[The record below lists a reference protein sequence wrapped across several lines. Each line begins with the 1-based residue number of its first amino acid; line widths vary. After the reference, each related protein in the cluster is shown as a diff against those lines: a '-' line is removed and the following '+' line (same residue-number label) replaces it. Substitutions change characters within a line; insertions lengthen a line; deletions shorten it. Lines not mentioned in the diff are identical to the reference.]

1 MRWLMIAAVALAVA
15 ACASI
20 GRPEG
25 GPRDEKA
32 PEFVRSTPMPGEVN
46 VDRGRIDI
54 FFNENIKLEDASNK
68 IVVSPAQAQSPA
80 ISSNGRRLSVE
91 FRDSIVPDATYT
103 IDFSD
108 AIRDLNEGNILDNF
122 AIDFSTGPTIDS
134 LRISGMVFEAR
145 TLEPAQG
152 MVVGVYS
159 DLSDTAL
166 TTMPME
172 RVAKTNQYG
181 QFTIRGLKPG
191 EYRIFAIDDRNH
203 DWHWDRSENVAF
215 STVTVSPEVV
225 PVEVSDTL
233 ASSTGTDSIVTR
245 TAYHYLPDDVLL
257 TWFTEKYKPQY
268 LRDYERTDRR
278 RVTMKF
284 GSVSDTLPEITV
296 VNGPAQGRM
305 LSDISILEARQGLD
319 SLVYWIRDTAV
330 VAQDSLLVSAR
341 YQKTDTLGQLAWTTD
356 TLKLFVRGATRQAEK
371 EAAKKWA
378 DEQKKREKEQKEFPD
393 SVFPPLTPAV
403 EYVDLKFTSSG
414 TQDLNMPAILE
425 SATPL
430 AAIDSTLWRLEIK
443 ADTLWIPAP
452 TYTLRPDSSNVRRY
466 LLEVPWAEG
475 AQYRFVADS
484 AAMTDIYGH
493 VNKPAQT
500 ELKTKAMNDY
510 GNIIFDIADI
520 GQIPDSASLVVEL
533 LDKQDKPVKTKTVT
547 GNSVTFDF
555 VNPDTYYARAYID
568 LNRNGEWDTGVV
580 ADSIQP
586 EDVFYYPKKLTLR
599 KNWDIA
605 QEWALFG
612 TPVDLQKPED
622 IKKNKPK
629 NRDNNRN
636 GQDGE
641 YDEEDEFYD
650 ESGFGNSGYYDQ
662 ESWGNGAQYNNAR
675 RNNNNRR
682 RPGGVRN
689 SNGAQLAR

>member
-203 DWHWDRSENVAF
+203 DWRWDRSENVAF
-215 STVTVSPEVV
+215 YPLTISPSAQTVELT
-225 PVEVSDTL
+225 DTL
-233 ASSTGTDSIVTR
+233 LSSLRTDSVATR
-245 TAYHYLPDDVLL
+245 QATQFLPDDILL
-257 TWFTEKYKPQY
+257 TWFNENYRTQY
-268 LRDYERTDRR
+268 LRDY
-278 RVTMKF
+278 
-284 GSVSDTLPEITV
+284 
-296 VNGPAQGRM
+296 
-305 LSDISILEARQGLD
+305 
-319 SLVYWIRDTAV
+319 
-330 VAQDSLLVSAR
+330 
-341 YQKTDTLGQLAWTTD
+341 
-356 TLKLFVRGATRQAEK
+356 
-371 EAAKKWA
+371 
-378 DEQKKREKEQKEFPD
+378 KRP
-393 SVFPPLTPAV
+393 
-403 EYVDLKFTSSG
+403 
-414 TQDLNMPAILE
+414 
-425 SATPL
+425 
-430 AAIDSTLWRLEIK
+430 
-443 ADTLWIPAP
+443 
-452 TYTLRPDSSNVRRY
+452 VRRQ
-466 LLEVPWAEG
+466 L
-475 AQYRFVADS
+475 
-484 AAMTDIYGH
+484 
-493 VNKPAQT
+493 
-500 ELKTKAMNDY
+500 
-510 GNIIFDIADI
+510 
-520 GQIPDSASLVVEL
+520 
-533 LDKQDKPVKTKTVT
+533 
-547 GNSVTFDF
+547 TF
-555 VNPDTYYARAYID
+555 
-568 LNRNGEWDTGVV
+568 
-580 ADSIQP
+580 
-586 EDVFYYPKKLTLR
+586 
-599 KNWDIA
+599 
-605 QEWALFG
+605 LFG
-612 TPVDLQKPED
+612 APRAEAPEFTVANLSL
-622 IKKNKPK
+622 IHI
-629 NRDNNRN
+629 
-636 GQDGE
+636 
-641 YDEEDEFYD
+641 
-650 ESGFGNSGYYDQ
+650 
-662 ESWGNGAQYNNAR
+662 
-675 RNNNNRR
+675 
-682 RPGGVRN
+682 
-689 SNGAQLAR
+689 